1 MPRTAVV
8 FSPEYYKHN
17 PGRNH
22 PESAKRLYAIIEELR
37 QGQLSQSKNW
47 QFIKPE
53 KASVDDLTTV
63 HDTRYIKE
71 VRTICRSGGGLLD
84 TGDTVVSSET
94 FDVARYA
101 VGGAAEAIRLVM
113 QDCYENSFALVR
125 PPGHH
130 ATRQYG
136 LGFCVFNNVAVAAK
150 RLLRNFGLE
159 RVLILDIDSHHG
171 NGTQQAFFE
180 TDEVL
185 YISLHEDPRAFPGT
199 GFAPEVGEG
208 KGCGYTVNIPL
219 PFGTD
224 DQTYLKA
231 WEEIAV
237 PIALQYR
244 PQFVL
249 VSAGLDCHYAD
260 PVGELSLSVLG
271 YHKIFQSIDTL
282 ARRSC
287 GGRLVLVLEGG
298 YGVRYIGKIA
308 ASAIATMSGS
318 PYTVEDKVPVSDQLV
333 KDEGERIMK
342 EVKEIHRNY
351 WQLC

>member
-1 MPRTAVV
+1 MPRTVV
-8 FSPEYYKHN
+8 IFSPEYYKHN

-22 PESAKRLYAIIEELR
+22 PESAKRLYAIVKELR
-37 QGQLSQSKNW
+37 QGQLSQRRKW

-53 KASVDDLTTV
+53 KASVDDLTLI

-71 VRTICRSGGGLLD
+71 VRDICRSGGGFLD
-84 TGDTVVSSET
+84 TGDTFVSSET

-101 VGGAAEAIRLVM
+101 VGGAFEAIRIVM
-113 QDCYENSFALVR
+113 QGCYENSFALVR

-130 ATRQYG
+130 ATSHYG
-136 LGFCVFNNVAVAAK
+136 LGFCVFNNVAVATK
-150 RLLRNFGLE
+150 RLLRDFKLE

-171 NGTQQAFFE
+171 NGTQQAFFG

-185 YISLHEDPRAFPGT
+185 YISLHEDPRDFPGT
-199 GFAPEVGEG
+199 GFAQEVGEG
-208 KGCGYTVNIPL
+208 RGCGYTVNIPL

-231 WEEIAV
+231 WKEIAV

-260 PVGELSLSVLG
+260 TVGELSLSALG
-271 YHKIFQSIDTL
+271 YHKIFQSISAL

-287 GGRLVLVLEGG
+287 GGKLALVLEGG
-298 YGVRYIGKIA
+298 YGVKYIGKIA
-308 ASAIATMSGS
+308 ASATATISGS
-318 PYTVEDKVPVSDQLV
+318 TYTVDDKVPVSNRLV
-333 KDEGERIMK
+333 KDKGERIMK
-342 EVKEIHRNY
+342 EVKEIQRNY
-351 WQLC
+351 WQLR

>member
-17 PGRNH
+17 PGEDH
-22 PESAKRLYAIIEELR
+22 PESAERLFAIVEELR
-37 QGQLSQSKNW
+37 KGQLSQSRKW
-47 QFIKPE
+47 QFIDPE
-53 KASVDDLTTV
+53 KASVDDLKLV

-71 VRTICRSGGGLLD
+71 VRDICRSGGGVLD

-94 FDVARYA
+94 FDVALYA
-101 VGGAAEAIRLVM
+101 VGGAVEAIRLVM
-113 QDCYENSFALVR
+113 QSRCENSFALVR

-130 ATRQYG
+130 ATRHYG
-136 LGFCVFNNVAVAAK
+136 LGFCVFNNVAVATK
-150 RLLRNFGLE
+150 RLLRDFELE

-171 NGTQQAFFE
+171 NGIQQAFFG

-185 YISLHEDPRAFPGT
+185 YISLHEDPRDFPGT
-199 GFAPEVGEG
+199 GFAQEIGEG
-208 KGCGYTVNIPL
+208 RGCGYTVNIPL

-224 DQTYLKA
+224 DHTYLKV
-231 WEEIAV
+231 WREIV
-237 PIALQYR
+237 LPIALQYR

-260 PVGELSLSVLG
+260 PIGELSLSALG
-271 YHKIFQSIDTL
+271 YHKIFQSIGDL

-287 GGRLVLVLEGG
+287 GGRLALVLEGG
-298 YGVRYIGKIA
+298 YGVKYIGKIA

-318 PYTVEDKVPVSDQLV
+318 RYTVDDKVPVSNGFV
-333 KDEGERIMK
+333 KDKGKKMMK
-342 EVKEIHRNY
+342 EVKEIQRNY